1 MKKGITLIAM
11 TALISLAA
19 CNNQPKV
26 KTMATAEAPE
36 VAIDSACM
44 KANAGKYMTYD
55 GKRSITLIDIGWSIP
70 FLLNLQEA

>member
-19 CNNQPKV
+19 CNNQSKV

-36 VAIDSACM
+36 VAIDLA
-44 KANAGKYMTYD
+44 
-55 GKRSITLIDIGWSIP
+55 
-70 FLLNLQEA
+70 

>member
-36 VAIDSACM
+36 VVIDSACM
-44 KANAGKYMTYD
+44 KANAGKYMT
-55 GKRSITLIDIGWSIP
+55 
-70 FLLNLQEA
+70 